1 MGQREYI
8 ISIDFDEQYRTQ
20 NRGQAKAFYNLVD
33 ETFEKEVDGR
43 KKQLIQVESD
53 GWSQKVLFQ
62 DVIHCPKKTLDEE
75 KEEDNQAKQ
84 DFRVIVAG
92 SRDFDDY
99 DLLRE
104 KCDALL
110 ARKTDKNIIIVSGTA
125 RGADQLGEW
134 YADER
139 GYQVERYPADWE
151 NEGKAAGPIRN
162 AKMADNADALI
173 AFWDGES
180 RGTENM
186 IEEATRKGLAVRV
199 VEIEKEED
207 IEEELT
213 PRYGLHR

>member
-1 MGQREYI
+1 MGQREYV

-20 NRGQAKAFYNLVD
+20 NRGQAKAVYNLVD

-43 KKQLIQVESD
+43 TKQLIQVEAD
-53 GWSQKVLFQ
+53 GWNSKVLFQ
-62 DVIHCPKKTLDEE
+62 DVIRCPKKSLGEE
-75 KEEDNQAKQ
+75 KEEDNLANP

-125 RGADQLGEW
+125 RGADQLGER
-134 YADER
+134 YARER
-139 GYQVERYPADWE
+139 GYQIERYPADW
-151 NEGKAAGPIRN
+151 NNDGKAAGPIRN

-180 RGTENM
+180 RGTQNM
-186 IEEATRKGLAVRV
+186 IDEATRKGLAVRV
-199 VEIEKEED
+199 VETEQED
-207 IEEELT
+207 EVEELA
-213 PRYGLHR
+213 PRYGRHR